1 VIAWP
6 FWAVCALL
14 EGYVIA
20 FVSELGNPKH
30 GERIGRS
37 AA

>member
-1 VIAWP
+1 VIVWT